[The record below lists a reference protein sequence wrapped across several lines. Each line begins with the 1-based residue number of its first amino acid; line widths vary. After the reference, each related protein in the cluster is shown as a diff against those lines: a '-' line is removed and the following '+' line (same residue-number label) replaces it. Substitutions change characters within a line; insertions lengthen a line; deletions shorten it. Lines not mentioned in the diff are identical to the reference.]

1 MMVGTANNCNS
12 PRETEVDFNGEIDS
26 RMTQDTGATREPHT
40 CRLFISEK
48 RVTTWSRLGRA
59 ARSSFGVI
67 SRVTLSAVTSLLL
80 IGAFV
85 VPHARAQG
93 TTAV

>member
-1 MMVGTANNCNS
+1 MSTL
-12 PRETEVDFNGEIDS
+12 
-26 RMTQDTGATREPHT
+26 H
-40 CRLFISEK
+40 K
-48 RVTTWSRLGRA
+48 K
-59 ARSSFGVI
+59 
-67 SRVTLSAVTSLLL
+67 RVTLSAVTSLLL

>member
-1 MMVGTANNCNS
+1 MSTS
-12 PRETEVDFNGEIDS
+12 K
-26 RMTQDTGATREPHT
+26 
-40 CRLFISEK
+40 K

-80 IGAFV
+80 IGVIV

>member
-1 MMVGTANNCNS
+1 MGTAKNCNS

-26 RMTQDTGATREPHT
+26 RMTQDAGATGSHT
-40 CRLFISEK
+40 RVDFLSKK

-80 IGAFV
+80 IGVIV

>member
-1 MMVGTANNCNS
+1 
-12 PRETEVDFNGEIDS
+12 
-26 RMTQDTGATREPHT
+26 MTLEPHGSHT
-40 CRLFISEK
+40 RVAFYRTKK

-80 IGAFV
+80 IGVIV